1 MATASGD
8 PSAGPPEGLKL
19 PNNPGTIE
27 ELHKRCQGV
36 FPMCFEGGTLR
47 VNKGLNSHFQV
58 SHTLNLPTNPQS
70 PSGYKFG
77 ATYVGTRMLSPT
89 EAFPLLLADIDPSGN
104 MNAQVI
110 HGPTDRTR
118 LKFMSQIVKKKW
130 EGVQMSAD
138 YKGDT
143 WTSSLTLA
151 NPDIVNGSGVG
162 VLHYLKSVTPNLALG
177 AELAYQA
184 MPQLPGGHVAV
195 ASLASRLSF
204 GEDANLAATIGNSG
218 QLHASYWQKCSDQLQ
233 MGVEFEANLRSKEAT
248 ATIGY
253 EVDLPKAN
261 MLVRASVDSNMNVKS
276 TLEKKLRPLPFS
288 LALCG
293 MLNHQEAKYQFGCGV
308 FIGE

>member
-1 MATASGD
+1 
-8 PSAGPPEGLKL
+8 
-19 PNNPGTIE
+19 
-27 ELHKRCQGV
+27 
-36 FPMCFEGGTLR
+36 
-47 VNKGLNSHFQV
+47 
-58 SHTLNLPTNPQS
+58 
-70 PSGYKFG
+70 
-77 ATYVGTRMLSPT
+77 MLSPT

-104 MNAQVI
+104 MNAQII

-118 LKFMSQIVKKKW
+118 LKFMSQIMKKKW

-204 GEDANLAATIGNSG
+204 GEDANLAATVGNSG